1 MELPLAQKRALFGV
15 YAVISGMAQRRKSAR
30 KAMRGISKRSLVIN
44 FIDAHFVSRVE
55 RAVFNVRFVLPRR
68 LFHLSA
74 AAAKKEKKRKKEKKK
89 KNKKLKSWPV
99 TPSLESHG

>member
-74 AAAKKEKKRKKEKKK
+74 AAAKKEKKKKERKEEEKQETK
-89 KNKKLKSWPV
+89 ELASY
-99 TPSLESHG
+99 SIS